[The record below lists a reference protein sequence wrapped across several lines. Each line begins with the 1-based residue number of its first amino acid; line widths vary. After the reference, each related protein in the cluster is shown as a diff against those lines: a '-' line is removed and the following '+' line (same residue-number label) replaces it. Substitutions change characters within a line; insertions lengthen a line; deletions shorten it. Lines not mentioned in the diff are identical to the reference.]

1 METALKVLLSEA
13 AIAVRV
19 RELAG
24 QISEDYRQAGSLL
37 LVGVL
42 RGCYMF
48 LADLSRRLTIPCRID
63 FIAVSSYGQS
73 TTSGAVRLIMD
84 LRSDIAAQ
92 HVLIVEDIIDTGRTL
107 EYLTRLLGARRPT
120 SLKTCSLL
128 IKEQSIRR
136 GIRVDYLGF
145 TIPDDWLVGYGLDYA
160 DRFRALPYIATLS
173 PAARKIHG

>member
-1 METALKVLLSEA
+1 MEAALQVLLSEEVIA
-13 AIAVRV
+13 ARV
-19 RELAG
+19 RELAS
-24 QISEDYRQAGSLL
+24 QISEDYGQVGSLL

-48 LADLSRRLTIPCRID
+48 LADLSRRLTIPSRID

-84 LRSDIAAQ
+84 LRSDIAGQ

-107 EYLTRLLGARRPT
+107 EYLTRLLRARRPA

-128 IKEQSIRR
+128 LKEQSIRL

-145 TIPDDWLVGYGLDYA
+145 TIPDDWLVGYGLDCA
-160 DRFRALPYIATLS
+160 DRFRALPYIASLS
-173 PAARKIHG
+173 PATRKLLG

>member
-1 METALKVLLSEA
+1 MDAALEVFLSEEVIA
-13 AIAVRV
+13 ARV

-24 QISEDYRQAGSLL
+24 QISADYRQVDSLL

-63 FIAVSSYGQS
+63 FIAVSSYGQG

-84 LRSDIAAQ
+84 LRSDITDQ
-92 HVLIVEDIIDTGRTL
+92 QVLIVEDIVDTGRTL
-107 EYLTRLLGARRPT
+107 EYLTRLLRARRPA

-128 IKEQSIRR
+128 IKESSRR
-136 GIRVDYLGF
+136 LGIGVDYLGF
-145 TIPDDWLVGYGLDYA
+145 TIPDDWLVGYGLDCA
-160 DRFRALPYIATLS
+160 DQFRALPYIATLP
-173 PAARKIHG
+173 PATRKPFG